1 MANKN
6 FIFINELGQGTHSN
20 VYKAIDIK
28 KNKEVALKIEK
39 NYSSNTKESLLDSE
53 IKAYN

>member
-6 FIFINELGQGTHSN
+6 FIFIHELGQGTHSN

-39 NYSSNTKESLLDSE
+39 NYTGHSESLLE
-53 IKAYN
+53 